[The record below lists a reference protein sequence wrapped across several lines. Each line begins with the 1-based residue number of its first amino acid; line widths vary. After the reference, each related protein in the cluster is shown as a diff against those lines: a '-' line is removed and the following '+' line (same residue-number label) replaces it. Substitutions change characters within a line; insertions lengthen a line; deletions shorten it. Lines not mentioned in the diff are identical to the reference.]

1 MPEFRY
7 QGRDKEGKT
16 VSGVLEGASE
26 AVVAQRLRDMGYY
39 VTELEA
45 ARGGLPFSWSAVSG
59 RGGKG
64 GRVGLKDLA
73 LFTRQ
78 LAVILKSGLTLANAL
93 AALEGQTEN
102 ARLRAVIASLR
113 SDVEAGTSFADALRS
128 QAAIFRPIYVNSV
141 MAGEAGGNLDTVLA
155 RLASSLERDLELT
168 QKVKSAMYYPIAVA
182 CIAILLIGG
191 MLVFVLPTFTS
202 MFADSGM
209 QLPLPTRI
217 IMGLSLAVRRYGLF
231 ILLALVAGIWGAVRL
246 LQRPDVRREWD
257 QLQPQLPVVGRLVR
271 QIIVARFSRTFATLL
286 GAGVPLLESLR
297 ISAEVV
303 GNAVVQEQIAG
314 VADGVRQGE
323 NLAAPLGRI
332 KVFPPLLSQMVAIG
346 EEAGTVE
353 VMLTRIADMYDTEVD
368 QTVRGLTSLVE
379 PLIILV
385 LGGGIGFIVASV
397 FLPLVGMVQA
407 VGG

>member
-1 MPEFRY
+1 
-7 QGRDKEGKT
+7 
-16 VSGVLEGASE
+16 
-26 AVVAQRLRDMGYY
+26 
-39 VTELEA
+39 
-45 ARGGLPFSWSAVSG
+45 
-59 RGGKG
+59 
-64 GRVGLKDLA
+64 
-73 LFTRQ
+73 
-78 LAVILKSGLTLANAL
+78 
-93 AALEGQTEN
+93 
-102 ARLRAVIASLR
+102 
-113 SDVEAGTSFADALRS
+113 
-128 QAAIFRPIYVNSV
+128 
-141 MAGEAGGNLDTVLA
+141 
-155 RLASSLERDLELT
+155 
-168 QKVKSAMYYPIAVA
+168 
-182 CIAILLIGG
+182 
-191 MLVFVLPTFTS
+191 
-202 MFADSGM
+202 
-209 QLPLPTRI
+209 
-217 IMGLSLAVRRYGLF
+217 
-231 ILLALVAGIWGAVRL
+231 
-246 LQRPDVRREWD
+246 VRREWD
-257 QLQPQLPVVGRLVR
+257 QLKPQLPVVGKLVR